1 MAPSR
6 CTEIPLREQAQLLQ
20 IAREA
25 IAGSFRDSGQIDTLV
40 AQFEGILV
48 ERRGVFVTLTKSG
61 ALRGCIGTIE
71 ARETLLVAVADCAR
85 GAAFRD
91 PRFPP
96 IQEEEL
102 AELQVEVS
110 VLTSPQSMAVSTRVE
125 LLETL
130 RPSVDGL
137 LLEDGM
143 RRSTFLPQV
152 WEQLPDPEQFLSHLL
167 QKAGLPGDYWSKN
180 MRCSRYQ
187 STSIREQDLSLNLS
201 IHELVNAVKI

>member
-1 MAPSR
+1 MAPSH

-25 IAGSFRDSGQIDTLV
+25 IAGSFRSSGQIDTIV
-40 AQFEGILV
+40 APFEGILV

-71 ARETLLVAVADCAR
+71 AREVLLAAVADCAR

-96 IQEEEL
+96 VQEEEL
-102 AELQVEVS
+102 VELRVEVS
-110 VLTSPQSMAVSTRVE
+110 VLTSPANMAESTRVKF
-125 LLETL
+125 LETL

-167 QKAGLPGDYWSKN
+167 QKAGLPGDYWSEN
-180 MRCSRYQ
+180 IRFSRYQ
-187 STSIREQDLSLNLS
+187 SISIREQDPTLNT
-201 IHELVNAVKI
+201 